1 MHIWI
6 AIEITLLEN
15 TIAFEEE
22 KMETL
27 PENEKAKTDRIITP
41 IQVAHPK
48 HVEPETIRLFREPPW
63 VLRLTIEGDRS
74 YLKVRVVC
82 AAPLSQPDR
91 YICLLDEKN
100 EVICTVEDPI
110 VLDAASQRMIKE
122 EIEQRYMTAII
133 KRVDSLNSEF
143 GVSYWEVQTDRGNRE
158 FVVRNVSENAQW
170 ITDRRLLLLDV
181 DGNRFE
187 ISNLEVLDKKSR
199 ALIQMV
205 L

>member
-1 MHIWI
+1 M
-6 AIEITLLEN
+6 TS
-15 TIAFEEE
+15 EE
-22 KMETL
+22 KQKEISI
-27 PENEKAKTDRIITP
+27 ENGRAKTEKTITP
-41 IQVAHPK
+41 IQVTHPEQVK
-48 HVEPETIRLFREPPW
+48 PEAIRLFREPPW

-110 VLDAASQRMIKE
+110 DLEAVSQRMVKE
-122 EIEQRYMTAII
+122 EIEHRYMTAII
-133 KRVDSLNSEF
+133 KRIDSLRSEF
-143 GVSYWEVQTDRGNRE
+143 GVSYWEVQTDRGDRE

-199 ALIQMV
+199 GLIEMV